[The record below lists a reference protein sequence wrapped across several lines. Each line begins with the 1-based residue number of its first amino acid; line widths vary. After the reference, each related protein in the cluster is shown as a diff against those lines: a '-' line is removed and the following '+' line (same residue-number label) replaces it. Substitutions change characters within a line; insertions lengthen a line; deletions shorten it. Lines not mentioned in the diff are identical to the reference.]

1 MRRHLAWLGVLVCAL
16 GSTPRSVK
24 AQATDSLLA
33 TGIRAYKNLE
43 FDLAARV
50 LRRRVAQLTAASAPV
65 AERTQGLVYLGAAE
79 LFRGRRD
86 SAVAVFQRLV
96 VLDPR
101 YRPDQLVFPPE
112 VTSVFSGVRLRT
124 KSAVIVVPREWEI
137 VPGASPARFW
147 IVVSSLQLAD
157 VSLRYNDGG
166 PFRVLYS
173 GPIGDS
179 LPVDWDGFDAAGQ
192 LAPVSRVLL
201 RVASRAPTGELAS
214 MVQLPLDLKI
224 NHPDTLPWP
233 DAPADSALRPERAA
247 SGPATRA
254 LLGGLL
260 LSAAVVSLPAAVGS
274 HDTPSGP
281 RVAVASAVGVA
292 TALGYLLHR
301 SGRPLP
307 ANIRAND
314 AVREEWRAR
323 VGAVQAENARRLADV
338 RLRVHAGDPAAIE
351 AAGP

>member
-1 MRRHLAWLGVLVCAL
+1 M
-16 GSTPRSVK
+16 
-24 AQATDSLLA
+24 
-33 TGIRAYKNLE
+33 RAYKNLD
-43 FDLAARV
+43 FDAATLL
-50 LRRRVAQLTAASAPV
+50 LRRGVGQLTAAKAPV
-65 AERTQGLVYLGAAE
+65 AQRAQGLVYLGAAE

-86 SAVAVFQRLV
+86 SAVAVFRRLV

-112 VTSVFSGVRLRT
+112 VTSVFEAVRLRT
-124 KSAVIVVPREWEI
+124 KTVAIVVPRDTVIPVED
-137 VPGASPARFW
+137 GAFRARL
-147 IVVSSLQLAD
+147 VASSFQTVNVTLLYENGT
-157 VSLRYNDGG
+157 S
-166 PFRVLYS
+166 FRPLYF

-179 LPVDWDGFDAAGQ
+179 LEVQWEGRDAAGQ
-192 LAPVSRVLL
+192 PVPVDRLLL

-224 NHPDTLPWP
+224 NRPATLPWP
-233 DAPADSALRPERAA
+233 HAPADSALPPRD
-247 SGPATRA
+247 STTSPATRA

-260 LSAAVVSLPAAVGS
+260 LSAAVVSLPVAVGS

-301 SGRPLP
+301 SGRPLA

-314 AVREEWRAR
+314 A
-323 VGAVQAENARRLADV
+323 DV
-338 RLRVHAGDPAAIE
+338 RRQRRGAGGVAGPRGGRAGGERPAAGRGP
-351 AAGP
+351 AAGGGGRPG

>member
-1 MRRHLAWLGVLVCAL
+1 VRRHVAWLGVLVWVL
-16 GSTPRSVK
+16 GSTPSSVK
-24 AQATDSLLA
+24 AQSTDSLLA

-43 FDLAARV
+43 FDLAARL

-65 AERTQGLVYLGAAE
+65 AERAQGLVYLGAAE

-96 VLDPR
+96 LLDPR

-124 KSAVIVVPREWEI
+124 KSAVIVVARDFEI
-137 VPGASPARFW
+137 VPGAAPARFW
-147 IVVSSLQLAD
+147 IVVSSFQLAD

-173 GPIGDS
+173 GPVGDS

-192 LAPVSRVLL
+192 LPPVSRVLL

-214 MVQLPLDLKI
+214 MQQLLLDLKI
-224 NHPDTLPWP
+224 SRSDTLPWP
-233 DAPADSALRPERAA
+233 DAPADSELRPERSA

-254 LLGGLL
+254 FLGGVL
-260 LSAAVVSLPAAVGS
+260 LSAAVVSLPTAVGS

-301 SGRPLP
+301 PSRRLP
-307 ANIRAND
+307 ANIRANE
-314 AVREEWRAR
+314 ALREAWRAR
-323 VGAVQAENARRLADV
+323 VAAVQAENARRLADV

-351 AAGP
+351 PAGP

>member
-1 MRRHLAWLGVLVCAL
+1 MRRHLVWLGVLACAL
-16 GSTPRSVK
+16 GSTPSGVR
-24 AQATDSLLA
+24 AQSSDSLLVA
-33 TGIRAYKNLE
+33 GMRAYKNLE
-43 FDLAARV
+43 FDLAALL
-50 LRRRVAQLTAASAPV
+50 LRRGVAQLSAANAPV

-86 SAVAVFQRLV
+86 SAVAVFRRLV
-96 VLDPR
+96 MLDPR
-101 YRPDQLVFPPE
+101 YRPDRLVFPPE
-112 VTSVFSGVRLRT
+112 VTSVFDGVRLRT
-124 KSAVIVVPREWEI
+124 KTMIIVVPRDTEI
-137 VPGASPARFW
+137 PLQEGTFRAWLVASSFQT
-147 IVVSSLQLAD
+147 VNVTLVDENGTL
-157 VSLRYNDGG
+157 LR
-166 PFRVLYS
+166 PLYF

-179 LPVDWDGFDAAGQ
+179 LEVQWDGRDAAGQ
-192 LAPVSRVLL
+192 PVPVGRLLL

-214 MVQLPLDLKI
+214 MLQLPLDLQI
-224 NHPDTLPWP
+224 HRPDTLPWP
-233 DAPADSALRPERAA
+233 APPADSELRPERAA

-254 LLGGLL
+254 FLGGLL
-260 LSAAVVSLPAAVGS
+260 LSAAVVSLPVAVGS

-301 SGRPLP
+301 PSRPLP

-314 AVREEWRAR
+314 AVRDAWRRRLAT
-323 VGAVQAENARRLADV
+323 VQADNAGRRADV